1 MLFLEMLTKNLPSKT
16 KKVLAYMDD
25 PPLIVQ
31 LQEQIKAKLANEKK
45 SRESQG
51 ILLLF
56 LDYLYVFL
64 LHKEVR

>member
-1 MLFLEMLTKNLPSKT
+1 MLFLEKLSKNSPSKT
-16 KKVLAYMDD
+16 KKVPAYMDD
-25 PPLIVQ
+25 PPIIVQ
-31 LQEQIKAKLANEKK
+31 LQEQIKAKQANEKK
-45 SRESQG
+45 ARESQG

>member
-1 MLFLEMLTKNLPSKT
+1 MLFLEMLTKNSPSKT
-16 KKVLAYMDD
+16 KKVLAYKDD

>member
-1 MLFLEMLTKNLPSKT
+1 MLFLEMLTKNSPSKT

-31 LQEQIKAKLANEKK
+31 LQERIKAKLANEKK
-45 SRESQG
+45 ARESQG

-56 LDYLYVFL
+56 
-64 LHKEVR
+64 

>member
-1 MLFLEMLTKNLPSKT
+1 MLFLEMLTKNSPSKT
-16 KKVLAYMDD
+16 KKFLAYMDD

-31 LQEQIKAKLANEKK
+31 LQEQIKAKQANEKK
-45 SRESQG
+45 ARESQG